1 MVWGEWGKL
10 QQLEIITAIN
20 VCINNLEENN
30 NLAIHKGF
38 LNVIILTTAPKQFH
52 AINKYNEHKN

>member
-1 MVWGEWGKL
+1 MVWGEWDKL

-38 LNVIILTTAPKQFH
+38 LNAIILTTAPKQFH
-52 AINKYNEHKN
+52 AINK